1 MKKRIL
7 SLLLSLVLL
16 VSLVGPGTIAYA
28 DDSDDSGME
37 ISKTAVDNHNGT
49 YTITLEAYATGSTII
64 SQVTKDVPT
73 DIILVLDQ
81 SGSMEEGMG
90 TVTKFAERE
99 NASNETLF
107 KYRNNGGD
115 NDLWHKLND
124 GSYVSVS
131 VTKTEKMVY
140 SKLSSSMVNYKTT
153 GYGPFSSVSSD
164 CYYYYMYNLYEKVDD
179 EYKKVNLEYT
189 WNGNPRV
196 YKYTFSDGTT
206 VTSRRNSDTPNLGSH
221 APLYT
226 VAKDDTQTVY
236 TYQYTDANGDLITIG
251 TSTGANAVF
260 SPALYSSYTTSSGSR
275 LSAIQ
280 TAVTNFANA
289 VTEKAKGLDGEYG
302 TADDINHRI
311 AVVGFAQN
319 EDYFYGGDRY
329 EDIPAYTNT
338 EVFVGSDQYQYGTSA
353 SAQYG
358 NAFQDMNTQAG
369 YDNIIASKNA
379 LDANGGTYTN
389 LGIQMANGIFNANP
403 IPTGTVRNRVVIV
416 FTDGIPG
423 KSGYD
428 PGVAGSAI
436 TEANTAKNTYGATV
450 YSIGIFN
457 GADATKAGSLNTNDN
472 ADKGNYFLQRVSS
485 NTQYP
490 QSPSYYLS
498 AGDAESLND
507 IFQQISNNIE
517 TGGTHSTL
525 TEESVVRDIISPQFT
540 LPKGADAS
548 HIRLE
553 TYRCTGK
560 EGDKY
565 TWSKNDDAMG
575 ATANVEGD
583 KVNVTGFN
591 FSQNYVGTVTENG
604 NVSYRGHKL
613 VIKFDVVPKDG
624 MLGGNA
630 IQTNTRAGI
639 YENASSTTPVREF
652 EKPTVN
658 VKIPEVDVKV
668 KDKDVY
674 LKGEVTADELKS
686 GAVIEAGN
694 SVTLDLSKENY
705 GLESWQNE
713 YVNINVKITDKNNKD
728 VTDKIADLTDDST
741 YNVIVTISPKYK
753 GPVTAESG
761 TGTAN
766 INVFKPELTYKDS
779 SAYYGETAATE
790 FTDNKYSEI
799 WKHGD
804 TKDIDDGVIMLGT
817 KPKLTLSYE
826 PKSGTIVDGKYTKK
840 DVPVKV
846 KVEIGTE
853 DVTAKTTFKHQDCT
867 DTECKWSNP
876 DTPGDPAFMIHIKTC
891 KLTVK
896 KSGGADNEPY
906 VFTVYKD
913 GKKYSEVT
921 VKNNRSETI
930 SELPVGTY
938 TIKEDEGWSWR
949 YRANNGNAVTL
960 QATSPTGEIECTNTK
975 EIDQWLNG
983 FSDVV
988 TNIFGKPH
996 TQKGGKN

>member
-107 KYRNNGGD
+107 NYRHNGGA
-115 NDLWHKLND
+115 NDLWHKLDD

-131 VTKTEKMVY
+131 VTKQEKLNY
-140 SKLSSSMVNYKTT
+140 IQLPNGMVNYKTAK
-153 GYGPFSSVSSD
+153 GGSLSSD
-164 CYYYYMYNLYEKVDD
+164 CYYYYQKNLYEKVDG
-179 EYKKVNLEYT
+179 EYKSVDLSY
-189 WNGNPRV
+189 WGNGKNRT
-196 YKYTFSDGTT
+196 YIYTFSDGTWI
-206 VTSRRNSDTPNLGSH
+206 TSDQNNGKPNFGSH
-221 APLYT
+221 GPLYT
-226 VAKDDTQTVY
+226 VAKDDTQAVY
-236 TYQYTDANGDLITIG
+236 TYQYTDANGNLITIG
-251 TSTGANAVF
+251 TSTGANTVF
-260 SPALYSSYTTSSGSR
+260 SPTLYSSYTASSGSR

-319 EDYFYGGDRY
+319 DEYYDGGGWY

-338 EVFVGSDQYQYGTSA
+338 EVFVGSDQYQYGASA
-353 SAQYG
+353 RAQYG

-369 YDNIIASKNA
+369 YDNVIASKDA

-389 LGIQMANGIFNANP
+389 LGIEMANGIFNANP

-428 PGVAGSAI
+428 PNVAGPAI
-436 TEANTAKNTYGATV
+436 TQANTAKNTYGATV
-450 YSIGIFN
+450 YSIGIFD
-457 GADATKAGSLNTNDN
+457 GADATKAGSLDTNND

-498 AGDAESLND
+498 AGDADSLND

-525 TEESVVRDIISPQFT
+525 KEDSVVRDIISPQFT
-540 LPKGADAS
+540 LPEGADAS

-553 TYRCTGK
+553 TYACTGK
-560 EGDKY
+560 NGNEY
-565 TWSKNDDAMG
+565 TWSENDDAMG
-575 ATANVEGD
+575 AVATVDGD

-639 YENASSTTPVREF
+639 YENASSTTPVKEF

-658 VKIPEVDVKV
+658 VKIPEVKV
-668 KDKDVY
+668 EAKDKNVY

-686 GAVIEAGN
+686 GAVIKAGN

-713 YVNINVKITDKNNKD
+713 YVDINVKITDKDNKD

-741 YNVIVTISPKYK
+741 YNVIVTITPKYE

-761 TGTAN
+761 TGTAK

-779 SAYYGETAATE
+779 SAYYGETAATG
-790 FTDNKYSEI
+790 FTDNKVSEI

-804 TKDIDDGVIMLGT
+804 TKDTDSGVIMLGT
-817 KPKLTLSYE
+817 KPELTLSYE
-826 PKSGTIVDGKYTKK
+826 PKAGTIVDGKYTKK

-853 DVTAKTTFKHQDCT
+853 DVTAKTTFEHQACADA
-867 DTECKWSNP
+867 ECKWSNP

-896 KSGGADNEPY
+896 KNGGAANEPY

-913 GKKYSEVT
+913 DVKYSEVT
-921 VKNNRSETI
+921 VKGNGSETI

-938 TIKEDEGWSWR
+938 TIEEAEGWSWR
-949 YRANNGNAVTL
+949 YNAKNGEAVTL
-960 QATSPTGEIECTNTK
+960 QATSPTGVIECTNTK
-975 EIDQWLNG
+975 KTDQWLNG
-983 FSDVV
+983 FSEIKK
-988 TNIFGKPH
+988 NIFKA
-996 TQKGGKN
+996 N